1 MIYPPLR
8 PRSEA
13 VLHTDERIAVRHE
26 FHTCRPGGARG
37 TALHE
42 EVDPRSPWTRTRS
55 LDSPQPAKLDVQIG
69 CMPMLGIMNGWC
81 YLVRILPSH
90 PSKKIKVGLKVY
102 YHVHQLPDVMLC
114 QSAGERWIS
123 KVSSLSRILS
133 SWQGLHPGIL
143 SNSYSRGF
151 YQTTI
156 IRLFFVRRIG
166 YNYGHICSRRTSE
179 ILWLL
184 DATGSWRSLRT
195 AFSRLLDGVT
205 LAGF

>member
-1 MIYPPLR
+1 MSSIPAVQEEHAALPCTRRSIPGRRGLGLGRLTAPNR
-8 PRSEA
+8 PSSTSRSA
-13 VLHTDERIAVRHE
+13 SWTSDLH
-26 FHTCRPGGARG
+26 
-37 TALHE
+37 
-42 EVDPRSPWTRTRS
+42 
-55 LDSPQPAKLDVQIG
+55 IG

>member
-123 KVSSLSRILS
+123 KFIKQDFVILAGTASWYSFQFSLS
-133 SWQGLHPGIL
+133 GLLPDYD
-143 SNSYSRGF
+143 N
-151 YQTTI
+151 
-156 IRLFFVRRIG
+156 
-166 YNYGHICSRRTSE
+166 
-179 ILWLL
+179 
-184 DATGSWRSLRT
+184 
-195 AFSRLLDGVT
+195 
-205 LAGF
+205 